1 MISLHAEVPASV
13 DVMISHDVIDRTEHI
28 LKEELHC
35 EAVIHMDP
43 VVTDD
48 PRLDQL
54 RESVKKI
61 VEDWNEKA
69 SIHDFRVVFGHTHT
83 NLVFDVVVPYQVKMT
98 EHEITVQLQKRVS
111 EQIGKEYFI
120 AINIDRKYI

>member
-1 MISLHAEVPASV
+1 M
-13 DVMISHDVIDRTEHI
+13 
-28 LKEELHC
+28 
-35 EAVIHMDP
+35 
-43 VVTDD
+43 
-48 PRLDQL
+48 
-54 RESVKKI
+54 
-61 VEDWNEKA
+61 
-69 SIHDFRVVFGHTHT
+69 

>member
-1 MISLHAEVPASV
+1 MCRNTRCAFFFF
-13 DVMISHDVIDRTEHI
+13 IDYKNRFI
-28 LKEELHC
+28 L
-35 EAVIHMDP
+35 
-43 VVTDD
+43 VTDD